1 MTVSVPIGS
10 IRLYDDVTPDVPA
23 GVYRVRT
30 SVDARDGGAALP
42 PPVAHDAYVAVDG
55 PRFVLSSADVA
66 SVHPPPGSVGAF
78 GERLPHVALSR
89 RTLPWERR
97 FDDGTPWLALLV
109 VREEEA
115 TVLPPQPLQTAVG
128 EALFD
133 VLAAAGD
140 IDGDGP
146 LVSVLLAASA
156 ITQAALLPRRR
167 ELSLLSHVRQ
177 VNLADSELAGA
188 DDDGWFAV
196 VVANRLPTVSGSYR
210 ACLVSL
216 EGREG
221 LLEHSTI
228 VPVPL
233 VVLHHWGFEVGSGG
247 VFEVLARDLD
257 VAALRI
263 PGAPA
268 GPLDPPVPL
277 VRQLRDGNQTA
288 VTYLGPL
295 RERPAP
301 ASPGPDAS
309 GSVGLEVAAELG
321 RLMGTADGH
330 FLHDVV
336 GWHRTQDRLDVAAAS
351 ALPQRGEGATPL
363 PERAALAGR
372 TAANRL
378 GRRVADPWR
387 VPHAVRPPE
396 PGGPS

>member
-1 MTVSVPIGS
+1 
-10 IRLYDDVTPDVPA
+10 
-23 GVYRVRT
+23 
-30 SVDARDGGAALP
+30 
-42 PPVAHDAYVAVDG
+42 VDG

-66 SVHPPPGSVGAF
+66 AVHPPAGSVGAF
-78 GERLPHVALSR
+78 GERLPHIALSR

-115 TVLPPQPLQTAVG
+115 TVLPPQPLRTAVG
-128 EALFD
+128 DALFD
-133 VLAAAGD
+133 VLAAEGAIG
-140 IDGDGP
+140 GDGP
-146 LVSVLLAASA
+146 LVSVLLAESA

-196 VVANRLPTVSGSYR
+196 VVANRLPTLSGKYR

-221 LLEHSTI
+221 LLEHSTT

-247 VFEVLARDLD
+247 VFEVLARQLD
-257 VAALRI
+257 VGTLRLAGAA
-263 PGAPA
+263 A
-268 GPLDPPVPL
+268 GSVDPPVPL
-277 VRQLRDGNQTA
+277 VRQLRDGTQTT
-288 VTYLGPL
+288 VPYLGPL
-295 RERPAP
+295 RERPA
-301 ASPGPDAS
+301 AGI
-309 GSVGLEVAAELG
+309 GSQAQENVGLEVAAELG
-321 RLMGTADGH
+321 RLLGTADGH

-351 ALPQRGEGATPL
+351 ALPDQADSGAPL
-363 PERAALAGR
+363 RVRAARAGSTAR
-372 TAANRL
+372 TRL
-378 GRRVADPWR
+378 RRRVADPWR
-387 VPHAVRPPE
+387 VPPAVRPPD
-396 PGGPS
+396 PGDL